1 MKRIL
6 IVDDSQKWVNFHK
19 IALRKVFAGKEIEI
33 ETALSAR
40 EGIEKLEL
48 FQDEP
53 FDIILTDMQM
63 EADFLPLM
71 AGEWFIRQIQLFKEY
86 KNSKIV
92 IISAAPDIAQIAAR
106 YGVDYI
112 PKCYCQM
119 SGAYNKIGAL

>member
-6 IVDDSQKWVNFHK
+6 IVDDSQKWIDFHT
-19 IALRKVFAGKEIEI
+19 ISLTKVFAVKEIEI
-33 ETALSAR
+33 ETVLSAR
-40 EGIEKLEL
+40 EGVEKLEL

-112 PKCYCQM
+112 PKYYCQM
-119 SGAYNKIGAL
+119 SGAYDKIGAL

>member
-6 IVDDSQKWVNFHK
+6 IVDDSQKWVDFHK

-33 ETALSAR
+33 ETVLSAR
-40 EGIEKLEL
+40 EGVEELEL

-112 PKCYCQM
+112 PKYYCQM
-119 SGAYNKIGAL
+119 SGAYDKIGAL

>member
-6 IVDDSQKWVNFHK
+6 IVDDSQKWIDFHT
-19 IALRKVFAGKEIEI
+19 IALRKVFAGKETEI
-33 ETALSAR
+33 ETVLSAR
-40 EGIEKLEL
+40 EGVEKLEL
-48 FQDEP
+48 FLDVS

-112 PKCYCQM
+112 PKYYCQM
-119 SGAYNKIGAL
+119 SGAYDKIGAL

>member
-6 IVDDSQKWVNFHK
+6 IVDDSQKWVDFHK

-40 EGIEKLEL
+40 EGVEKLEL

-71 AGEWFIRQIQLFKEY
+71 AGAW
-86 KNSKIV
+86 V
-92 IISAAPDIAQIAAR
+92 I
-106 YGVDYI
+106 
-112 PKCYCQM
+112 
-119 SGAYNKIGAL
+119 